1 MTQMLM
7 FPDPRPLVERLG
19 RDFFRCAPE
28 NPGVYLMRDAADR
41 VLYVGKAK
49 NLKNRL
55 AHYRVA
61 NPDRLARRH
70 LRLLSLVVRIELNEC
85 ADERSALARESEL
98 LLQMRPR
105 FNRAGTWPK
114 PRYYFQWKLEAS
126 GLRMGVA
133 EQQEDEW
140 TQHGPISGAKF
151 LLACVGRLIWLT
163 LHPDRGADRLPYGW
177 LGGQRQREVVIEV
190 SDASN
195 SAWAKL
201 PSVLSDL
208 FWAGPA
214 SLANWVLQHRQDAVQ
229 AFTAQLI
236 AQDLE
241 QVAGMFPRTAG
252 YRADSPK
259 EGMELRA

>member
-28 NPGVYLMRDAADR
+28 HPGVYLMLDAADR

-85 ADERSALARESEL
+85 ADEAAALARESEL

-114 PRYYFQWKLEAS
+114 PRYYFQWKLEDNR
-126 GLRMGVA
+126 LRMSA
-133 EQQEDEW
+133 TEQEREDWE
-140 TQHGPISGAKF
+140 QHGPIAGARF
-151 LLACVGRLIWLT
+151 LLASLGRLIWLAS
-163 LHPDRGADRLPYGW
+163 HPEMGADRLPYGW
-177 LGGQRQREVVIEV
+177 LASQGRHEISIRV
-190 SDASN
+190 SNGPS
-195 SAWAKL
+195 SAWITL
-201 PSVLSDL
+201 PSVLARFL
-208 FWAGPA
+208 CGETA
-214 SLANWVLQHRQDAVQ
+214 SLAEWVLEQRKDALQ
-229 AFTAQLI
+229 SFTAQI
-236 AQDLE
+236 INQDLE
-241 QVAGMFPRTAG
+241 QVSGMFPKNPKTRLD
-252 YRADSPK
+252 RQK